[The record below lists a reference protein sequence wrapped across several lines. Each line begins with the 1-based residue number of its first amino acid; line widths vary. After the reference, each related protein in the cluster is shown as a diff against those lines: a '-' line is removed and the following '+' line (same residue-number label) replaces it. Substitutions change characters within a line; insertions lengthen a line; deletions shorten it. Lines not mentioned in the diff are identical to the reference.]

1 MKKKLESLKLK
12 KFKMQNVK
20 GGKAGGSLD
29 PVTGIGEDSY
39 KADYTYNGR
48 IYVTDTVKYD

>member
-12 KFKMQNVK
+12 KFKMLKVK
-20 GGKAGGSLD
+20 GGGPLD
-29 PVTGIGEDSY
+29 PETGIGEDSY